1 MEDRSFDWATDK
13 LSMEG
18 IQPPRIGWIENH
30 FSEERIGFN
39 DADAYIKALQAAFES
54 IPDGFSYHTVAK
66 DPAVRMEADR
76 LSYNMFG
83 EPFPHGLDDYGR
95 FGENGKI
102 KGFIIDKVSGEKT
115 GFHDSDEYVFRF
127 ADRLRNSKNKGSVAF
142 FTTTDN
148 TAVWKAVDDVIRREF
163 EIEDSHAFERCIA
176 RQPMERPMCVREYMS
191 EFLGESV
198 KAWSQEPVSK
208 PDKPIKLDKGNG
220 RKRK

>member
-54 IPDGFSYHTVAK
+54 IPDGFSYHTVTK

-95 FGENGKI
+95 FGEN
-102 KGFIIDKVSGEKT
+102 SKT
-115 GFHDSDEYVFRF
+115 
-127 ADRLRNSKNKGSVAF
+127 
-142 FTTTDN
+142 
-148 TAVWKAVDDVIRREF
+148 
-163 EIEDSHAFERCIA
+163 
-176 RQPMERPMCVREYMS
+176 
-191 EFLGESV
+191 
-198 KAWSQEPVSK
+198 
-208 PDKPIKLDKGNG
+208 
-220 RKRK
+220 